1 MRGPPRH
8 DVSGGPTL
16 IGRGA
21 QPRAN
26 RTGISKGDQLVTDF
40 LLLAFPSLMVFA
52 AAMDVFTMRIANGIS
67 IALIVMFLI
76 AALVAGLSLEQVM
89 IHLAVGVAVL
99 VANMLLFHFRFV
111 GGGDAKL
118 LASAALWIG
127 PDQLVPFIAYVTI
140 FGGLLALLILGYRS
154 LPAGALPLP
163 PWAVRLHQRGEGIPY
178 GVAIAAGALL
188 VYPMSSIP
196 MMLMH

>member
-1 MRGPPRH
+1 MISNLL
-8 DVSGGPTL
+8 VL
-16 IGRGA
+16 I
-21 QPRAN
+21 
-26 RTGISKGDQLVTDF
+26 
-40 LLLAFPSLMVFA
+40 FPALIVYA

-67 IALIVMFLI
+67 IALFVMFFF
-76 AALVAGLSLEQVM
+76 AAFAAGLSLEQVG
-89 IHLAVGVAVL
+89 IHLAVGMAVL
-99 VANMLLFHFRFV
+99 IANMLLFHFRFV

-118 LASAALWIG
+118 LTAASVWIG
-127 PDQLVPFIAYVTI
+127 YEQLVPFIAYVTI

-188 VYPMSSIP
+188 VYPMSPIP

>member
-1 MRGPPRH
+1 MTANLL
-8 DVSGGPTL
+8 VL
-16 IGRGA
+16 IFPA
-21 QPRAN
+21 
-26 RTGISKGDQLVTDF
+26 LV
-40 LLLAFPSLMVFA
+40 VYA

-67 IALIVMFLI
+67 IALVLTFFI
-76 AALVAGLSLEQVM
+76 AALVAGLSLDQVVV
-89 IHLAVGVAVL
+89 HLGVGLAVL
-99 VANMLLFHFRFV
+99 IANMLLFQLRLI

-118 LASAALWIG
+118 LSAASLWIG
-127 PDQLVPFIAYVTI
+127 YGQLVPFIAYVTI

-154 LPAGALPLP
+154 LPAAALPLP

-188 VYPMSSIP
+188 VYPMSPIP